1 MLPTLIVIGAMKGGT
16 SSLHRY
22 LNAHPEICM
31 SRKKETNFFIRR
43 DEVERDESFYDSQF
57 RVRKWQRIRH
67 YGESSPNYT
76 KWPTVADVPERMH
89 RLVPNARLIY
99 MVRDPIQRMISHYGH
114 SVAAGREQRPL
125 EQAFAPRAVKRYL
138 NASRYQTQME
148 RFLEY
153 YPLEQMLV
161 VSSEDLRQERRAT
174 LARVFRF
181 LEVDEKFES
190 RKFKTEFHQTSN
202 KFIAGRGT
210 SWGTRLIATLGFKP
224 LPEKP
229 AAPKRE
235 LSPEGHSRLQEVLG
249 PECDALRRLTGE
261 RFTQWCV

>member
-1 MLPTLIVIGAMKGGT
+1 MLPTVIVIGAMKGGT

-31 SRKKETNFFIRR
+31 SRTKETNFFIRKG
-43 DEVERDESFYDSQF
+43 DVERDESYYDEQF
-57 RVRKWQRIRH
+57 RVRRWNRVRH

-76 KWPTVADVPERMH
+76 KWPAVEAVPERMH
-89 RLVPNARLIY
+89 GFVPQAKLIY
-99 MVRDPIQRMISHYGH
+99 MVRDPIERMISHYRH

-125 EQAFAPRAVKRYL
+125 DEALAPRNAKRYL
-138 NASRYQTQME
+138 DPSRYRTQIE

-161 VSSEDLRQERRAT
+161 VSSEELRQERRAT

-181 LEVDEKFES
+181 LEVDDSYKS
-190 RKFKTEFHQTSN
+190 RKFATEFHRTDN
-202 KFIAGRGT
+202 KFHAGPST
-210 SWGTRLIATLGFKP
+210 SWGTRLIATLGLKP

-229 AAPKRE
+229 AAPRRE
-235 LSPEGHSRLQEVLG
+235 LSAECRSRLQEALAS
-249 PECDALRRLTGE
+249 ECDSLRSLTGQ
-261 RFTQWCV
+261 RFEQWCV

>member
-1 MLPTLIVIGAMKGGT
+1 MLPTVIVIGAMKGGT

-31 SRKKETNFFIRR
+31 SRTKETNFFIGK
-43 DEVERDESFYDSQF
+43 EEQTRDESYYDTQF
-57 RVRKWQRIRH
+57 RVQPRVRH

-76 KWPTVADVPERMH
+76 KWPAVEAVPERMH
-89 RLVPNARLIY
+89 RLVPQARLVY
-99 MVRDPIQRMISHYGH
+99 MVRDPIERMISHYGH

-125 EQAFAPRAVKRYL
+125 EEALSPGAAKRYL
-138 NASRYQTQME
+138 DPSRYNTQIE

-181 LEVDEKFES
+181 LGVDDSFKS
-190 RKFKTEFHQTSN
+190 RKFATEFHRTDN
-202 KFIAGRGT
+202 KFSVRHEI

-229 AAPKRE
+229 AVPRRE
-235 LSPEGHSRLQEVLG
+235 LSAECRSRLQEVLA
-249 PECDALRRLTGE
+249 PECDALRSLTGQ
-261 RFTQWCV
+261 RFEQWCV